1 MTDPTAVIALA
12 STGTIAVAMTSVA
25 ALRGWE
31 DWLDLRKQQLG
42 AGRPRTGISPGARR
56 LDLADLRGR
65 VRRLE
70 AIANGSEI

>member
-1 MTDPTAVIALA
+1 MTDPTTIIALA

-31 DWLDLRKQQLG
+31 DWIELRKQQLG
-42 AGRPRTGISPGARR
+42 GGRSPAGAAPGSHR
-56 LDLADLRGR
+56 LDLADLRDR

-70 AIANGSEI
+70 AIANGSGV

>member
-1 MTDPTAVIALA
+1 MSDPAALIALA

-31 DWLDLRKQQLG
+31 DWLELRRQQLG
-42 AGRPRTGISPGARR
+42 AGKPPAGSAPGARR
-56 LDLADLRGR
+56 LDLADSRDR

-70 AIANGSEI
+70 AIANGSET

>member
-1 MTDPTAVIALA
+1 MSDPNVLIALA

-31 DWLDLRKQQLG
+31 DWLELRKDRLG
-42 AGRPRTGISPGARR
+42 AGRPAGGSSPGARR
-56 LDLADLRGR
+56 LDLADLRDR